1 MDLPILLEW
10 FNHYYIS
17 SAFVKLFVLPAKNG
31 FGIVQ
36 DAE

>member
-1 MDLPILLEW
+1 MDLPIVLEW

-17 SAFVKLFVLPAKNG
+17 SPLVKPFVVSAENG